1 MNLPEPPVPPDLDLR
16 GFHYMALDVV
26 RLRDSRFA
34 LETTG
39 DEFRAGVLLWCASWH
54 QKPASSLPNDDTQL
68 ASLAGFGRDVEA
80 WKRVREG
87 ALRGFILCS
96 DGRLHH
102 PVLAEKA
109 LQADA
114 VRGRNRARTA
124 AATVARK
131 GKRDDERHVV
141 RDGERHV
148 VRDDVRGDHQR
159 NKGKENKQTEKR
171 TVRNSNVEELSLQQI
186 EPGTTTTTVSNKAS
200 QGKANR
206 GKLIGTQLPTGWTPD
221 EALRA
226 NVLTEFGMT
235 FDDIKAE
242 LPTFHALNAQN
253 GTLSRDWGSTFFIFA
268 KRWKERQI
276 GERSKRIM
284 PDKHPSQG
292 RFEPQSKDWDSHVK
306 FWIKTGIWSH
316 QFGPEPGMLGCRCP
330 EHNLITNGVDPKTGT
345 KLKQIADAS
354 MIASSD
360 VAQVGD
366 Q

>member
-1 MNLPEPPVPPDLDLR
+1 MNLPEPLVPPDLDLR

-68 ASLAGFGRDVEA
+68 ASLAGFGRDVGA

-96 DGRLHH
+96 DERLYH

-109 LQADA
+109 LDADA
-114 VRGRNRARTA
+114 LRGRNHARTA

-131 GKRDDERHVV
+131 RKRDDQ
-141 RDGERHV
+141 RHV

-159 NKGKENKQTEKR
+159 NKGQENKQTEKR
-171 TVRNSNVEELSLQQI
+171 TVCNSNVEEPSLQQI
-186 EPGTTTTTVSNKAS
+186 EPGTTTTTVSNNKAS

-206 GKLIGTQLPTGWTPD
+206 GKLVGTQLPTDWMPD

-226 NVLTEFGMT
+226 NVLAKFGMT
-235 FDDIKAE
+235 FDDINAE

-253 GTLSRDWGSTFFIFA
+253 GTLSQDWGATFFLFA
-268 KRWKERQI
+268 KRWRERQI
-276 GERSKRIM
+276 GERPKRIM
-284 PDKHPSQG
+284 LDKHPSQG

-306 FWIKTGIWSH
+306 FWIKTGKWSH
-316 QFGPEPGMLGCRCP
+316 QFGAEPGMLGCRCP
-330 EHNLITNGVDPKTGT
+330 EDILITNGVDPKTGN
-345 KLKQIADAS
+345 KLKQIAERFN
-354 MIASSD
+354 
-360 VAQVGD
+360 
-366 Q
+366 